1 MNQKEYLKLL
11 NEISE
16 DNDIESSNE
25 HDRVILIDGL
35 NLFFRNFA
43 MMNII
48 NHDGVHIGGLGGF
61 IRSIGSLINQIQP
74 TAVYVVFDG
83 VGSSTN
89 RKNLLPEYKSGRHTS
104 RITNWEVFEDL
115 DDEHNSK
122 IDQIVRLV
130 HYLKCLPIR
139 TVSIDKSEADDI
151 IAFYSTHL
159 VEKYNSKV
167 VIVSSDKDFL
177 QLVNDDVTVWRPME
191 KTYYTKQLIKEKH
204 GCLAENFILY
214 KVLMGDNSD
223 KIPGI
228 KGLGEKGLFKKFPEL
243 KERPLTLDDI
253 YNISVE
259 KLKEHV
265 VYARVVN
272 DIKRLETNYKIMD
285 LAKPLIDD
293 NDEVVLKA
301 ISSSLTPTL
310 NTEAFLRLYNED
322 GIGKMIRNVDFWI
335 KDIFKILNSF
345 TKK

>member
-1 MNQKEYLKLL
+1 L
-11 NEISE
+11 NI
-16 DNDIESSNE
+16 
-25 HDRVILIDGL
+25 V
-35 NLFFRNFA
+35 
-43 MMNII
+43 

-177 QLVNDDVTVWRPME
+177 QLVNEDVTVWRPME
-191 KTYYTKQLIKEKH
+191 KTYYTKQLIEEKH

-301 ISSSLTPTL
+301 IAASSTPTL
-310 NTEAFLRLYNED
+310 NPEAFLRLYNED
-322 GIGKMIRNVDFWI
+322 GIGKMIRNIEFWI

>member
-177 QLVNDDVTVWRPME
+177 QLVNEDVTVWRPME
-191 KTYYTKQLIKEKH
+191 KTYYTKQLIEEKH

-285 LAKPLIDD
+285 LSKPLIDD
-293 NDEVVLKA
+293 NDEIVLKA
-301 ISSSLTPTL
+301 IASSSTPTL